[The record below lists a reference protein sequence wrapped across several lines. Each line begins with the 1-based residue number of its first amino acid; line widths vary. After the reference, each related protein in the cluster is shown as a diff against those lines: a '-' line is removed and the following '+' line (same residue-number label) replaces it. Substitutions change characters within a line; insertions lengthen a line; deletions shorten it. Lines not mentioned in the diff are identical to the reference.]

1 MALRDSIITN
11 FGNGLTNRPDDSL
24 FQAMAML
31 DPTRHHTY
39 MEDFDYYLAADWV
52 VTEVGVATQVL
63 TDVDGGVLLITNAAA
78 DNDSSFSNK
87 VGEAWTIE
95 ASRKSYFRARL
106 AISEVIQSEFV
117 AGLQD
122 LDTTPLAASD
132 GIWFQ
137 SDDGDANL
145 DIHAAIGGI
154 VTEDLAIATLVDA
167 TFLTMEWYWDGIS
180 RFYYG
185 VNGIPLGFL
194 EPANPVV
201 TELTV
206 SFGVQNGEAVA
217 KTMSLDYIFA
227 AKERA

>member
-11 FGNGLTNRPDDSL
+11 FGNGVTNRGDADL

-95 ASRKSYFRARL
+95 ASRKAYFRARL

-154 VTEDLAIATLVDA
+154 VTEDLALAPLVDA
-167 TFLTMEWYWDGIS
+167 TFLSMEWYWDGLS

-185 VNGIPLGFL
+185 VNGTPLGFL

>member
-1 MALRDSIITN
+1 ME
-11 FGNGLTNRPDDSL
+11 GL
-24 FQAMAML
+24 
-31 DPTRHHTY
+31 
-39 MEDFDYYLAADWV
+39 DYCLAADWV
-52 VTEVGVATQVL
+52 VTGVGVATQVL
-63 TDVDGGVLLITNAAA
+63 TDVDCGVPLITKASA
-78 DNDSSFSNK
+78 DKDASVSNK

-95 ASRKSYFRARL
+95 ASRKAYFRARL

-180 RFYYG
+180 RFSYG
-185 VNGIPLGFL
+185 VNGSQLGFL
-194 EPANPVV
+194 
-201 TELTV
+201 
-206 SFGVQNGEAVA
+206 
-217 KTMSLDYIFA
+217 
-227 AKERA
+227 

>member
-11 FGNGLTNRPDDSL
+11 FGNGVTNRPDNDL

-52 VTEVGVATQVL
+52 VTEVGVATQAL
-63 TDVDGGVLLITNAAA
+63 ADADGGVLLITNAAA

-95 ASRKSYFRARL
+95 ASRKAYFRARL

-137 SDDGDANL
+137 SDDADANL
-145 DIHAAIGGI
+145 DIHHAIGGV
-154 VTEDLAIATLVDA
+154 VTSDLAIATLVDA

-185 VNGIPLGFL
+185 VNGTPLGFL
-194 EPANPVV
+194 EPANPVT